1 MIEIT
6 VTEIVLFC
14 WAVLATGF
22 ALQQSDKYKTAN
34 RFIVLL
40 IENPEVIEQ
49 IREAEKQFNEGKI

>member
-22 ALQQSDKYKTAN
+22 AFKAHDELAATK
-34 RFIVLL
+34 RFAGML
-40 IENPEVIEQ
+40 IENPDMV
-49 IREAEKQFNEGKI
+49 FKIKTEIQKFEEENQ